1 MVNCYTKEDY
11 AKAYTELLEIIKYF
25 SKESLEKLPKEN
37 IEMYNIEKDRDYNF
51 TYNEELEL
59 DEQNVSKLT
68 TILLANLYIQYLASE
83 EERNRIKERDQKEL
97 ELLEKQ
103 KREMYNSN
111 KIFENRKEAIYK
123 YNTEEVSKLKKNE
136 NIILSIVKKQN
147 IFTKII
153 EKIKLKFREKWGR
166 WKSKL

>member
-123 YNTEEVSKLKKNE
+123 YNTEEVSKLK
-136 NIILSIVKKQN
+136 QN
-147 IFTKII
+147 
-153 EKIKLKFREKWGR
+153 EKISL
-166 WKSKL
+166 

>member
-1 MVNCYTKEDY
+1 MVNCYTKQDY
-11 AKAYTELLEIIKYF
+11 AKAYTELLEILKYF

-37 IEMYNIEKDRDYNF
+37 IEMYNLEKDKNYNF
-51 TYNEELEL
+51 TYNKQLEL

-68 TILLANLYIQYLASE
+68 IILLANLYIQYLASE
-83 EERNRIKERDQKEL
+83 EERNKIKERDQKEL

-123 YNTEEVSKLKKNE
+123 YNTEEVSKLKQNE
-136 NIILSIVKKQN
+136 NISLSIVKKQN

-153 EKIKLKFREKWGR
+153 EKIKLKFREK
-166 WKSKL
+166 

>member
-11 AKAYTELLEIIKYF
+11 AKAYTEILEIIKYF

-83 EERNRIKERDQKEL
+83 EEKNRIKERDKKEL
-97 ELLEKQ
+97 ELLENQ
-103 KREMYNSN
+103 KREMYNPD

-123 YNTEEVSKLKKNE
+123 YNIEGISNLKQNA
-136 NIILSIVKKQN
+136 NTSLAIVKKQN

-153 EKIKLKFREKWGR
+153 EKIKLKFNK
-166 WKSKL
+166 K

>member
-1 MVNCYTKEDY
+1 MINCYTKEDY

-37 IEMYNIEKDRDYNF
+37 IKMYNLEKDKDYNF
-51 TYNEELEL
+51 KYNEELEL

-68 TILLANLYIQYLASE
+68 IILLANLYIQYLASE
-83 EERNRIKERDQKEL
+83 EERNKIKERDKKEL

-103 KREMYNSN
+103 KREMYNPDN
-111 KIFENRKEAIYK
+111 IFENRKEAMYK
-123 YNTEEVSKLKKNE
+123 NNIEGISYLKQNANTSLA
-136 NIILSIVKKQN
+136 IVKKQN

-153 EKIKLKFREKWGR
+153 EKIKLKF
-166 WKSKL
+166 SKK